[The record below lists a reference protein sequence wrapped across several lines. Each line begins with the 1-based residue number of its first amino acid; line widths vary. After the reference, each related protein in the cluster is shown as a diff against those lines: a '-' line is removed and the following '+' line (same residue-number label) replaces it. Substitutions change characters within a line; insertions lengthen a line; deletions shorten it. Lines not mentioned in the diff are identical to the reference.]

1 MNGRVIK
8 FEGSVHAEADRLLP
22 WWVNGTLP
30 EDERIQVEQHVN
42 ECVQCQREAIWL
54 RTLQDEYIG
63 DDAAT
68 GDATPTT
75 HRLRRRVKAENAK
88 TVLPSP
94 PPSVWMR
101 YGRRLAWLAAAQAA
115 LILVL
120 GVALFQNRP
129 PVYHT
134 LSAPSGGGSLFVV
147 VFNPHIS
154 EAQLRQLVRASD
166 ARIVGG
172 PTEAGAYLLRVPSER
187 ASSAQKT
194 LHDSTEVTMVENLE
208 AGTND

>member
-1 MNGRVIK
+1 MNGRIIK

-30 EDERIQVEQHVN
+30 EDERIQVEQHVT
-42 ECVQCQREAIWL
+42 ECAQCQREAAWL
-54 RTLQDEYIG
+54 RMLQDEYTG
-63 DDAAT
+63 DEVAT
-68 GDATPTT
+68 GNVTQTMP
-75 HRLRRRVKAENAK
+75 RLRRRMKAEHAK

-94 PPSVWMR
+94 FPSRWMHR
-101 YGRRLAWLAAAQAA
+101 GRRLAWLAAAQAA

-120 GVALFQNRP
+120 GVALYQHRQ

-134 LSAPSGGGSLFVV
+134 LSAPSGGGSLLVV
-147 VFNPHIS
+147 VFDPHIS

-172 PTEAGAYLLRVPSER
+172 PTETGAYLLKVPGER
-187 ASSAQKT
+187 ASTAQKM
-194 LHDSTEVTMVENLE
+194 LHDSPEVTMVENLE
-208 AGTND
+208 AGGNE